1 MTMSNLSYSAFAGP
15 IVALGLPVGAGL
27 TTVYGRVA
35 ARAGWLRAAG
45 MAGLFGLGMSVAE
58 EDAV

>member
-1 MTMSNLSYSAFAGP
+1 MSNLSYSAFAGP

-45 MAGLFGLGMSVAE
+45 MAGPFGIG
-58 EDAV
+58 